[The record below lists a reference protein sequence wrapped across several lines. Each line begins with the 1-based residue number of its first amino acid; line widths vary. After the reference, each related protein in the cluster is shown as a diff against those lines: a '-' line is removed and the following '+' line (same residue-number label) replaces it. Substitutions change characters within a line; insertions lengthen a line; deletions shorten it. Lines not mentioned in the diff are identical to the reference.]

1 LVRGTPRP
9 LQLSGDPVQPADL
22 VRICEQEQ
30 VRHAAGGADRKEGR
44 SGALRG
50 RLKAAELGGMQMFFK
65 QQGARMRLE

>member
-1 LVRGTPRP
+1 
-9 LQLSGDPVQPADL
+9 

-44 SGALRG
+44 SGPLRG
-50 RLKAAELGGMQMFFK
+50 RLKAAKLGGMQMFFK